1 MDPEVWSH
9 RIKCL
14 GANNK
19 LNRLRGDDR
28 TLETGIFA
36 PIMI

>member
-1 MDPEVWSH
+1 MDPEFRSH
-9 RIKCL
+9 CIKCL

-19 LNRLRGDDR
+19 LNRHREDDR

-36 PIMI
+36 LIMI